1 MNSASFL
8 RVLLMLSLSCIGVAL
23 KADTIYLK
31 NGKQI
36 HCDSAWEDGK
46 EVRYSISDGTVGI
59 PKSMVAKIEKD
70 PPPPPTP
77 PQTQTRAS
85 AQSDATLQQAVQA
98 MVNKTEPATSSA
110 AQTAARYTK
119 EGLDLANSRDLTGA
133 LDRFQKAYQTSKD
146 RNTTLNLALIYFALK
161 DDWNAQLYF
170 HEVLSM
176 DSNDAIALDYL
187 GEISWRGEDLH
198 EAAEYWQK
206 SLKIKDNPLIRA
218 KLARSLKEQKAS
230 ADYENTATRHFLI
243 RYDGG
248 TADSNLVRELT
259 DFLEKECRDLSAQ
272 FDFYPST
279 PIVVVLYPAQQYYNV
294 TDAPV
299 WSGGA
304 NDGKI
309 KLPIKGLNSLTDEL
323 RGVLTHELTH
333 SFIDLKTSGNCPVWL
348 QEGLAQYSEGKRIN
362 PEGNAALSTLIT
374 KNQLPSIIKLE
385 GSFRGA
391 NRTVAGVLYLE
402 SLGFTQFL
410 VERYQFYMINSLLEE
425 LSKGVTT
432 AAAFENAYSIP
443 LSQIDANWRHSLSE

>member
-1 MNSASFL
+1 MSRPGFL
-8 RVLLMLSLSCIGVAL
+8 RVLLMLSLSLLAIVL
-23 KADTIYLK
+23 HADTIHLK

-59 PKSMVAKIEKD
+59 PKSMVARIEKD
-70 PPPPPTP
+70 HPPAPP
-77 PQTQTRAS
+77 PQTQIRAS
-85 AQSDATLQQAVQA
+85 AQADATLQAVRS
-98 MVNKTEPATSSA
+98 MVKKAGPATSSV
-110 AQTAARYTK
+110 AQTTGRYTK
-119 EGLDLANSRDLTGA
+119 EGLDLAEKRDLTGA

-146 RNTTLNLALIYFALK
+146 RNSTLNLALIYFALK

-170 HEVLSM
+170 NEVLKM
-176 DSNDAIALDYL
+176 NPNDTIALNYL

-198 EAAEYWQK
+198 EAAQYWQK
-206 SLKIKDNPLIRA
+206 SLTIKNDPLIRE
-218 KLARSLKEQKAS
+218 KLTRSLKEQKAS

-248 TADSNLVRELT
+248 AADPNLVRELT
-259 DFLEKECRDLSAQ
+259 DFLEKECRDLSSQ

-323 RGVLTHELTH
+323 RSVLTHELTH
-333 SFIDLKTSGNCPVWL
+333 SFVDLKTSGNCPVWL
-348 QEGLAQYSEGKRIN
+348 QEGLAQYSGGKRMN
-362 PEGNAALSTLIT
+362 TENNAALSTLLS
-374 KNQLPSIIKLE
+374 KNQLPAINRLE

-391 NRTVAGVLYLE
+391 DRAVAEVLYLE

-410 VERYQFYMINSLLEE
+410 VESYQFYHMNSLLEE
-425 LSKGVTT
+425 LNKGVTT
-432 AAAFENAYSIP
+432 EAAFQNAYSIP
-443 LSQIDANWRHSLSE
+443 LSQIDARWRRSLSE